1 MIELQQAEVAGLGWG
16 LSRVGLDSICERP
29 RPAPAKALELGDL
42 ELYVSKEIDQSG
54 GNLGGPPDSSGA
66 VASGAGPKYCI
77 ISPDIGNPAASREE
91 ELPYLATVFPG
102 RHVGSPKPRMIGPEP
117 GP

>member
-1 MIELQQAEVAGLGWG
+1 MREQH
-16 LSRVGLDSICERP
+16 
-29 RPAPAKALELGDL
+29 PAPAKALEPGDL

-66 VASGAGPKYCI
+66 AASGEGPKYSI

-91 ELPYLATVFPG
+91 ELPDLAAVFPG
-102 RHVGSPKPRMIGPEP
+102 RHVGRAKVRRIGPGP